1 VKVKAHYGTD
11 IFVFAV
17 HSFQCGYNNL
27 LAKVQ
32 RKVQL
37 LYPGSSTNL
46 LKMRYEDSVGD
57 AITILT
63 DDDVVMALEIGK
75 LNGVLNLYI

>member
-1 VKVKAHYGTD
+1 MKVKAHYGND

-17 HSFQCGYNNL
+17 HSVGCGYNNL

-32 RKVQL
+32 RKVKL
-37 LYPGSSTNL
+37 LYPQNPTNG
-46 LKMRYEDSVGD
+46 LKMRYKDSIGD
-57 AITILT
+57 VITILT
-63 DDDVVMALEIGK
+63 DGDVVMALESGK